1 MREGADRLLK
11 LLGDISEEL
20 VEEAA
25 EEEQAAQ
32 AGEETDKACAGMEKP
47 VAQGKAPRK
56 KKKPWL
62 ALGRLAAAAAC
73 LCLVLGVARLLGQGL
88 GKTGQMDEEAAM
100 DMAESTAAGAEAGEG
115 AAAPEEAAAAP
126 DAAAGMAGQTEEKF
140 DGGGRQETA
149 ESSQPTEEGAAE
161 DVRQDAAATVQEDA
175 AAEAQEDTAA
185 GAQEDTAAGA
195 QENTT
200 AQDPAFHIQVDGAG
214 YRAASPQ
221 ESQEYGLIGTAA
233 PGEEAGEHEALRE
246 YLGEK
251 IGTVEDCQ
259 DPALVG
265 AAVYAYEG
273 DEDGQACIVEM
284 PDGSLRL
291 YVRAQE

>member
-20 VEEAA
+20 VEEA
-25 EEEQAAQ
+25 
-32 AGEETDKACAGMEKP
+32 GEETDKACAGMEKP
-47 VAQGKAPRK
+47 GAQGKAPRK

-88 GKTGQMDEEAAM
+88 EKTGQVNEEAAM

-115 AAAPEEAAAAP
+115 AAAPEEAAADT

-161 DVRQDAAATVQEDA
+161 DVRQDAAAAVQEDA
-175 AAEAQEDTAA
+175 TAGAQEGTAAEAQEGTAAEAQEDTAA
-185 GAQEDTAAGA
+185 GAQG
-195 QENTT
+195 NTT

-273 DEDGQACIVEM
+273 DEDGQACIVKM

>member
-88 GKTGQMDEEAAM
+88 EKTGQVNEEAAM

-115 AAAPEEAAAAP
+115 AAAPEEAAADT

-161 DVRQDAAATVQEDA
+161 DVRQDAAAAVQEDA
-175 AAEAQEDTAA
+175 TAGAQEGTAAE
-185 GAQEDTAAGA
+185 AQEDTAAGA

-214 YRAASPQ
+214 YRAASLQ

>member
-32 AGEETDKACAGMEKP
+32 AIEGERAAQAAEETDKTCAGMEKP
-47 VAQGKAPRK
+47 GAQGKAPRK

-115 AAAPEEAAAAP
+115 AAAPEEAAADT

-161 DVRQDAAATVQEDA
+161 DVRQEL
-175 AAEAQEDTAA
+175 
-185 GAQEDTAAGA
+185 
-195 QENTT
+195 
-200 AQDPAFHIQVDGAG
+200 
-214 YRAASPQ
+214 S
-221 ESQEYGLIGTAA
+221 S
-233 PGEEAGEHEALRE
+233 
-246 YLGEK
+246 
-251 IGTVEDCQ
+251 
-259 DPALVG
+259 
-265 AAVYAYEG
+265 
-273 DEDGQACIVEM
+273 
-284 PDGSLRL
+284 
-291 YVRAQE
+291 

>member
-25 EEEQAAQ
+25 EEEQTAQ

-88 GKTGQMDEEAAM
+88 EKNGQVNEEAAM

-115 AAAPEEAAAAP
+115 AAAPEEAAADT

-161 DVRQDAAATVQEDA
+161 DVRQDAAAAVQEDA
-175 AAEAQEDTAA
+175 TAGAQEGTAAEAQEDTAGEYHSA
-185 GAQEDTAAGA
+185 G
-195 QENTT
+195 
-200 AQDPAFHIQVDGAG
+200 
-214 YRAASPQ
+214 S
-221 ESQEYGLIGTAA
+221 
-233 PGEEAGEHEALRE
+233 
-246 YLGEK
+246 
-251 IGTVEDCQ
+251 
-259 DPALVG
+259 
-265 AAVYAYEG
+265 
-273 DEDGQACIVEM
+273 
-284 PDGSLRL
+284 RL
-291 YVRAQE
+291 PYPS